1 MSAAVSR
8 KQLSPPRRS
17 APSPAVA
24 RRASRTDEETDAE
37 YAARHPIE
45 TAIEAKKKSEG
56 RIGDTDEETLAVMDE
71 RRANC
76 RPQDLIPVTEN
87 FIERLRK
94 PWPKR

>member
-1 MSAAVSR
+1 MTAAANR
-8 KQLSPPRRS
+8 KQVSPPRRS

-24 RRASRTDEETDAE
+24 RRASRTNEETDAE

-45 TAIEAKKKSEG
+45 TAIESKKKHEG
-56 RIGDTDEETLAVMDE
+56 RIGDTDEEMLAVMDE

-76 RPQDLIPVTEN
+76 RPQDLIPVTKD

-94 PWPKR
+94 PQPKR